1 MLILFYSVYNRL
13 VHGTSG
19 AARRRARNTLISPI
33 FAIRLR
39 VSQAM
44 SDPARVEALVQA
56 EIAATGK
63 VARHGGGRRQA
74 FGANASDET
83 GGGDVGGSGSPR
95 VPKPAGIY
103 KVSRAVQRASPCTM
117 STSSVDEDDADGLRR
132 AAVHFWRARMMV
144 RLSSLYS
151 DAAWDAQE
159 KPRKFFIKHRGFGVS
174 HGKRDLRTHRRM
186 FLRCALASAERAAE
200 MAPSSVECATLH
212 ASVLNLA
219 NVEDGKGA
227 TDAALAKACAACR
240 DAIHLHRRWSV
251 DPLREGYEVSILHSP
266 GAEKA
271 AVSGSG
277 SPASQVDSLKQMALR
292 TARLLKRRRGAW
304 DVETNWVR
312 ETCGGE
318 HGGEN
323 DAATEEMEAA
333 AAVAAVHLDEVKHE
347 DQEDAMGWNMWQSA
361 SILDYS
367 LAALRAQRTNE

>member
-1 MLILFYSVYNRL
+1 
-13 VHGTSG
+13 
-19 AARRRARNTLISPI
+19 
-33 FAIRLR
+33 
-39 VSQAM
+39 M

-83 GGGDVGGSGSPR
+83 GGGDGGGSGSPR

-117 STSSVDEDDADGLRR
+117 STSSVDDDDADGLRR

-271 AVSGSG
+271 AREASDTKPPLPPGVVDAPVSGSG

-292 TARLLKRRRGAW
+292 AARLLKRRRGAW
-304 DVETNWVR
+304 DAETNWVR

-318 HGGEN
+318 RGGEN
-323 DAATEEMEAA
+323 DAATEEMEAV